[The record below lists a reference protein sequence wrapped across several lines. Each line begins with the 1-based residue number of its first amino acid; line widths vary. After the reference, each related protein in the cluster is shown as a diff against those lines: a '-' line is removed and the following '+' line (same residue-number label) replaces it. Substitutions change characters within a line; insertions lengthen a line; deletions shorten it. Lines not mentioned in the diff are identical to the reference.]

1 MAGGLKLGIL
11 CSTAATIATL
21 FLLQAPLKDAH
32 EDYREPQSTFSEP
45 QPSTCS
51 DRNSSLTDRD
61 FAEVDFPWY
70 TITPTQE
77 LIWHA
82 CYPSFQCARLSVPL
96 NYSEPRGRQAAIA
109 LIRKPS
115 LFPERSRFYKGPVLF
130 NPGGPGGSGVPL
142 ILKLGSAFSTVLG
155 PEFDIVSFDPRG
167 IGRSPPRADFFDTDV
182 ERALFLAS
190 VSSADIGIPRLWAQ
204 AHLLG
209 KLAAQHDDG
218 FLEHINTANTATD
231 MLTIARAHGREKLQY
246 WGFSYGSVLG
256 ATYAAMYPDNIE
268 RLVIDGVMDSE
279 DYYATGW
286 LTNLVD
292 TEKTLSAF
300 FEGCVDAGPDRCP
313 FYAPEPED
321 IRRNLTSLFDQLRKV
336 PIPFQNSTEYGIVDY
351 VTLRSA
357 VFSSLYTP
365 YTAFLP
371 LAQALKQLAAG
382 DVSALVSFL
391 GGPYTPYKCSCG
403 AHAHEFDVVRDANS
417 ALVCNDGDEVPPS
430 LSESMEYVQELEKV
444 SEWADV
450 WSFNRLQC
458 VGWPKNKKEFRG
470 PFVGNT
476 SHPILVVG
484 NTADPVTPLRSAKK
498 MAEGFKGAVVLT
510 QDSPGHCSVNAPSIC
525 TQRYIR
531 QYFQDGTLPPPD
543 TVCQPIS
550 KNPFPRIPGSPDQ
563 APFDVDEDEMPF
575 LDAVFELS
583 EKFRPALFPLG
594 GTLLG
599 FNGL

>member
-1 MAGGLKLGIL
+1 MAGGLKLAIL

-21 FLLQAPLKDAH
+21 FLLRGPLNDAH
-32 EDYREPQSTFSEP
+32 GDYREPQSTFTEP
-45 QPSTCS
+45 EPSTCS
-51 DRNSSLTDRD
+51 DGNSNITN

-115 LFPERSRFYKGPVLF
+115 LFPQRSRFYKGPVLF
-130 NPGGPGGSGVPL
+130 NPGGPGGSGVAL
-142 ILKLGSAFSTVLG
+142 ILSLGSAFSTILG
-155 PEFDIVSFDPRG
+155 PQFDIVGFDPR
-167 IGRSPPRADFFDTDV
+167 
-182 ERALFLAS
+182 
-190 VSSADIGIPRLWAQ
+190 
-204 AHLLG
+204 
-209 KLAAQHDDG
+209 AQHDDG

-292 TEKTLSAF
+292 TEKTLDTF

-321 IRRNLTSLFDQLRKV
+321 IKRNLTTLFDQLRKV
-336 PIPFQNSTEYGIVDY
+336 PIPVQNSRAYGIVDY
-351 VTLRSA
+351 GTLRSA
-357 VFSSLYTP
+357 VFSSLYSP
-365 YTAFLP
+365 YTTFLP

-382 DVSALVSFL
+382 DASALVSLL
-391 GGPYTPYKCSCG
+391 GSLYTPYKCSCD
-403 AHAHEFDVVRDANS
+403 AHAHEFDAVRDAQT

-430 LSESMEYVQELEKV
+430 LSESEEYVRKLEKV

-450 WSFNRLQC
+450 WSFIRLQC

-470 PFVGNT
+470 PFVGDT

-484 NTADPVTPLRSAKK
+484 NTADPVTPLRS
-498 MAEGFKGAVVLT
+498 
-510 QDSPGHCSVNAPSIC
+510 
-525 TQRYIR
+525 
-531 QYFQDGTLPPPD
+531 
-543 TVCQPIS
+543 
-550 KNPFPRIPGSPDQ
+550 
-563 APFDVDEDEMPF
+563 
-575 LDAVFELS
+575 
-583 EKFRPALFPLG
+583 
-594 GTLLG
+594 
-599 FNGL
+599 